1 VEVDMSELDLKV
13 IRTRANAATGG
24 PWSVE
29 RDEYIFESRDDLVGT
44 RDCCIDSIEEKGA
57 RVVSSFEYNDNIQK
71 DAEFIAHARQD
82 VPALLDRVEELEKEI
97 AFLRSKPRKR
107 QGISSV
113 QRFRIF
119 SRDRFTCRYC
129 GARGGPDVPLEID
142 HHTPVSK
149 GGGNDDE
156 NLWTACFECN
166 RGKRDVEIKR

>member
-1 VEVDMSELDLKV
+1 MSELDLKV
-13 IRTRANAATGG
+13 IRARANAASPGARH
-24 PWSVE
+24 V
-29 RDEYIFESRDDLVGT
+29 RFDDEENDKNECCQIEADYKDWWDLVAVLDESAT
-44 RDCCIDSIEEKGA
+44 NHSA
-57 RVVSSFEYNDNIQK
+57 NAQ
-71 DAEFIAHARQD
+71 FIAHARQD

-107 QGISSV
+107 QGISSA

-156 NLWTACFECN
+156 NLWTACFGC
-166 RGKRDVEIKR
+166 